1 MTCRYLLRES
11 HQGRVTP
18 RADLGLYASRRQAK
32 RAATALGLPAH
43 LITTVRRRSA

>member
-1 MTCRYLLRES
+1 MTSRYLLREN
-11 HQGRVTP
+11 HQGRIVP
-18 RADLGLYASRRQAK
+18 RADLGLHASRKEAK